1 MKRILR
7 TPKAAEYL
15 GISESWLEKKRLE
28 GGGPPYIK
36 LGHRAVGYDIDDL
49 DRWLESR
56 RVASTSD
63 AVRLAT
69 KSMDGLRDGR

>member
-1 MKRILR
+1 MRRILR
-7 TPKAAEYL
+7 TPETARYVGL
-15 GISESWLEKKRLE
+15 SESWLEKQRME

-36 LGHRAVGYDIDDL
+36 LSSRAVGYRLDDL

-63 AVRLAT
+63 ADESLKA
-69 KSMDGLRDGR
+69 GR